1 MCIRDRA
8 SRKEKGARFLL
19 AWIIPGW
26 VVFELVMTKL
36 PHYVLPAYPAIA
48 ILIAGVVNRHVL
60 ARERWLTRGASWWFV
75 LAVILALGSIAGLI
89 AVARQPGL
97 LAWPFAAGA
106 VILAFFAW
114 RLYEADGAET
124 SLLRAMAASILI
136 AIGVYGVVVP
146 SMTQLFPSAAIAQAL
161 KASGCPHPQ
170 TAAVGFQEPSLVFLA
185 GTSTRMADAQGA
197 ADFLRGGACRFA
209 LIETRFERNFLRR
222 AEAIGLRYSQGPRI
236 EGINYAAGR
245 QATIAIFRSDAT
257 P

>member
-1 MCIRDRA
+1 
-8 SRKEKGARFLL
+8 
-19 AWIIPGW
+19 
-26 VVFELVMTKL
+26 
-36 PHYVLPAYPAIA
+36 VLPAYPAIA

-89 AVARQPGL
+89 AVSKQPGL

-136 AIGVYGVVVP
+136 AIGVYGVILP
-146 SMTQLFPSAAIAQAL
+146 SMTPLFPSAAIAQAL
-161 KASGCPHPQ
+161 KSSGCPHPQ

-245 QATIAIFRSDAT
+245 AATIAIFRSDAT